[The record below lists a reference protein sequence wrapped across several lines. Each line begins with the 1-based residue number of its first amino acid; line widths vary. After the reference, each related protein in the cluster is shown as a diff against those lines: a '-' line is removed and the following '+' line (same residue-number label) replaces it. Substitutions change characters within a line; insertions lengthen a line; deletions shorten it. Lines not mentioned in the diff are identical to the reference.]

1 MENKDFILEKRLRAL
16 DPELHRNFVDAAFA
30 LQNLLSKYKQY
41 FPEYTDH
48 SELHSLDVI
57 NFCNQLI
64 GKERAERLNAD
75 EIYVLLMG
83 CYLHDVGMGLTEKDY
98 KEFMSMLDMGDYFAT
113 HDPEDI
119 AQIIRDYHQE
129 FSGLFIQKYAPLF
142 DFPSDAHMF
151 ATIQIV
157 RGHRKTDLFDE
168 TEYPEVLKLEN
179 GNTICLP
186 YLAAIMCLADE
197 IDVADDR
204 NLKALFDVSK
214 IKDKKQIVEFKK
226 HAAVRRI
233 EVTKDAFTLDV
244 ETSEIEVR
252 RGILQLVKKMQ
263 KTLDYCVSLVEK
275 RTPYKITQ
283 RKVIMNVRIDH
294 EVIDLF
300 EQISRI
306 PRESGNEK
314 AVSDWIKEWAQA
326 RGLNVE
332 QDEIW
337 NLIIKKP
344 ASKGYENHAPV
355 MMQAHIDMVCE
366 KNKDS
371 QHDFAKDPIVLK
383 TDGEW
388 LISES
393 GTTLGAD
400 NGVGVAAAL
409 AVLDDDTLEHPPLE
423 VVFTVQEETTFA
435 GAETVDVSGCEAMQ
449 LINLGHADERELIVG
464 SCGGTGVTFT
474 MPLERETKAP
484 EGYSA
489 FHLAISGLKGGHSGE
504 DIHRGRGNAISL
516 LLRVLESP
524 GIRTISISGG
534 TNRLAIPREAEAV
547 VIVEDEAALQRIVE
561 TAKAVFRKEYSVAAP
576 DLDIVMTKAEAEAPL
591 TVASFQKIS
600 QVIRLYPN
608 GIVQMNGGFDGLV
621 ESSDNIGIIST
632 KGDMLTLTSEVRG
645 AYQSTVDDI
654 VKTIE
659 TLADLVGAETSYFSA
674 YVPWEFAADSKLRAI
689 ATDTYREMFG
699 GEMKQLA
706 LHAGLECGFFAEK
719 KPGIDIISIGPDC
732 QYFHSPEERVRIES
746 IVHFYDILKVILR
759 KL

>member
-1 MENKDFILEKRLRAL
+1 MKNQDFILEKRLR
-16 DPELHRNFVDAAFA
+16 ELNPKLHKNFVDAVFA
-30 LQNLLSKYKQY
+30 LQNLLSKYKLF
-41 FPEYTDH
+41 FPDYTDH

-64 GKERAERLNAD
+64 GEDRVKLLNAD

-83 CYLHDVGMGLTEKDY
+83 CYLHDVGMGLTRKDY
-98 KEFMSMLDMGDYFAT
+98 EQFMSMLDLESYFDT

-119 AQIIRDYHQE
+119 PQIIRDYHQE
-129 FSGLFIQKYAPLF
+129 FSGLFVQKYASLF

-151 ATIQIV
+151 AIIQIV

-168 TEYPEVLKLEN
+168 REYPETLELKN
-179 GNTICLP
+179 GNTICVP

-197 IDVADDR
+197 IDVDDNR
-204 NLKALFDVSK
+204 NLRALFDVSK
-214 IKDKKQIVEFKK
+214 VKDKKQIFEFKK
-226 HAAVRRI
+226 HAAVRKI
-233 EVTKDAFTLDV
+233 EVTKDAFLMDV
-244 ETSEIEVR
+244 ETSEMEVC
-252 RGILQLVKKMQ
+252 RGIMQLVKKMQ

-275 RTPYKITQ
+275 RTSYEITQ
-283 RKVIMNVRIDH
+283 RKVIMNAKIDH
-294 EVIDLF
+294 EVIDIF
-300 EQISRI
+300 EQISKI

-326 RGLNVE
+326 RNLYVE

-344 ASKGYENHAPV
+344 ASKGYEDHAPV
-355 MMQAHIDMVCE
+355 MMQAHLDMVCE
-366 KNKDS
+366 KNRDS
-371 QHDFAKDPIVLK
+371 KHDFATDPIVLK
-383 TDGEW
+383 VDGEW
-388 LISES
+388 LVSES

-400 NGVGVAAAL
+400 DGVGVAAAL
-409 AVLDDDTLEHPPLE
+409 AVLDDDALEHPALE

-435 GAETVDVSGCEAMQ
+435 GAETVDVSGCDAMQ
-449 LINLGHADERELIVG
+449 LINLDHADESELLVG

-474 MPLERETKAP
+474 MPLERESKVP
-484 EGYSA
+484 EGFSA
-489 FHLAISGLKGGHSGE
+489 VHLTVSGLKGGHSGE

-516 LLRVLESP
+516 LLRVLENP
-524 GIRTISISGG
+524 GIRTVSISGG
-534 TNRLAIPREAEAV
+534 TNRLAIPREAEAI

-591 TVASFQKIS
+591 TEASFKRIS

-632 KGDMLTLTSEVRG
+632 EGDMLTLTSEVRG

-659 TLADLVGAETSYFSA
+659 ELAELMGAQTSYFSA
-674 YVPWEFAADSKLRAI
+674 YVPWEFEADSKLRAI

-746 IVHFYDILKVILR
+746 IIHFYDILKTILK